1 MCCCSAPIDAD
12 VPTYEVSPEMGL
24 TRLVGR
30 VGERGREEVPS
41 DTSQK
46 NGETF
51 MSSVAAS
58 GDRRFMGD
66 DFSALGFDFPDVDG
80 LGKLRYDEERY
91 GMR

>member
-1 MCCCSAPIDAD
+1 M
-12 VPTYEVSPEMGL
+12 
-24 TRLVGR
+24 
-30 VGERGREEVPS
+30 PS

-91 GMR
+91 GMRQCFCGMMQSEAAKLLT